1 MSDYIEQDESTPAE
15 EWESITVVHRPK
27 WPVVIGIVSI
37 IWGGFWL
44 LCGGLGIAFLP
55 LAPRFMEQ
63 ALEGDPIPYGMVPTA
78 TDYIIG
84 VSGILGS
91 LLLLFAG
98 IMAVSRRPVT
108 RPMHIVYGVITIPL
122 SLWSYLNQMGK
133 AALNAEWAEDF
144 PNNPMATGMGTDT
157 TQAAF
162 GQILGLII
170 TILLGVCI
178 PLFYLI
184 WFGLIK
190 TKPEQITG
198 GDEGVY

>member
-1 MSDYIEQDESTPAE
+1 MSEYFEHTESASVD
-15 EWESITVVHRPK
+15 EWESIRVVDRPK
-27 WPVVIGIVSI
+27 WPLVIGIISI
-37 IWGGFWL
+37 IWGGLWL
-44 LCGGLGIAFLP
+44 LCGGLGLAFLP
-55 LAPRFMEQ
+55 FSAKVMEQ
-63 ALEGDPIPYGMVPTA
+63 ALEGDPLPYGMVPTS

-84 VSGILGS
+84 IGGVLGS

-98 IMAVSRRPVT
+98 ILAVSRRPLT
-108 RPMHIVYGVITIPL
+108 RPLHLVYGIITIPL
-122 SLWSYLNQMGK
+122 SLWSYMNQMSK
-133 AALNAEWAEDF
+133 AALNAEWAKEF
-144 PNNPMATGMGTDT
+144 PSNPMAAGMSMDSS
-157 TQAAF
+157 QAAA
-162 GQILGLII
+162 GQIIGLVL